1 MGRKLTRFYII
12 GFVIIL
18 FAITIVYRLIQIQ
31 TDPFFTTLSNTVGDQ
46 ASVKIK
52 KYEPVRGIIYDRWG
66 NLLAGNSE
74 VYEIGV
80 NLNQVKEEDKADLV
94 NFLSSVT
101 GKDREIVSQRVSI
114 PYNPNPESPDFA
126 VFSTIY
132 KDAPKE
138 MIAEIESAQEEN
150 AHLMAISWTGRL
162 SRTYPEGSMGINF
175 LGFYSSDGFYG
186 VEGFYNNILST
197 KSTVTN
203 ISMNPYDVMAIPE
216 IPQGAGIILTIDREI
231 QLRVE
236 EIMDRAIKE
245 NGANSGTAIV
255 MDPET
260 GEILAMT
267 STPRA
272 NPNQSGDLI
281 LAEYPVESID
291 GFDVQTPFNRA
302 VMQTYEPGSVFKVFT
317 MAAALDSGTVSP
329 ETEFI
334 DNGVQEYGGLTIYN
348 WDYGAWGVQTMT
360 GCMQHSLNVCMVWLV
375 KQMGTETFYNYLT
388 AFNIDRKSNVD
399 LDGEATYP
407 LLSPNDPTPFG
418 SDPYL
423 PRWTDSMTA
432 TQSFGQGVA
441 VTPIRMIASVS
452 ALANDGRM
460 MAPHIQKAIVQD
472 GRVRYYNPKIVGTP
486 IKPETASTITEML
499 TVSLEGESS
508 TALVDGYRVAGKTGP
523 AEIPTSQGYTS
534 GLTNASFVGWG
545 PSDDPKFIVYIWLE
559 KPTTS
564 IWASLVTAPVFSE
577 IVDHLVILM
586 NIPPDSVR
594 SEFASK

>member
-1 MGRKLTRFYII
+1 MGRKLTRFYLI
-12 GFVIIL
+12 GLVIIL

-31 TDPFFTTLSNTVGDQ
+31 TDPFFTTLSDSVGDQ

-94 NFLSSVT
+94 NFLSSIT
-101 GKDREIVSQRVSI
+101 GKDREIVNQRVSI
-114 PYNPNPESPDFA
+114 PYNPNPESEDFA

-138 MIAEIESAQEEN
+138 MIAEIEAAQEEN
-150 AHLMAISWTGRL
+150 GHLLAISWTGRL
-162 SRTYPEGSMGINF
+162 NRTYPEGSMGINF

-197 KSTVTN
+197 KSTETN

-236 EIMDRAIKE
+236 DIMDRAIKE
-245 NGANSGTAIV
+245 NGASSGTAIV

-272 NPNQSGDLI
+272 NPNQSADLI
-281 LAEYPVESID
+281 LAEYPIESND
-291 GFDVQTPFNRA
+291 GFDIQTPFNRA

-329 ETEFI
+329 DTEFI

-348 WDYGAWGVQTMT
+348 WDYGAWGVQNMT

-388 AFNIDRKSNVD
+388 AFNINGKSNVD

-418 SDPYL
+418 SDPSL
-423 PRWTDSMTA
+423 PRWTDSTTA

-441 VTPIRMIASVS
+441 VTPIRMIASAS

-499 TVSLEGESS
+499 TISLEGESS
-508 TALVDGYRVAGKTGP
+508 TALVEGYRVAGKTGT
-523 AEIPTSQGYTS
+523 AEIPTSLGYTS
-534 GLTNASFVGWG
+534 GLTNASFIGWG